1 MDGYTL
7 SISRCSG
14 GDGVEESFKAK
25 IKRREAALDA
35 FAVAEAYCKES
46 WMVSRCE
53 REGFDGFIIDL
64 CSDAEDETIRLVR
77 LVPDSEDGI
86 MDDVFRLE
94 YGSLRGLLSQVK
106 GIREGALFLWLF
118 GSRPAGGVKA
128 RGRCGNGDSGRLS
141 HPSNS
146 LRVGLRT
153 LRPLKARKSLLL
165 GGNGGQTCR
174 GFQHSDRLRVSL
186 GTLRPSEC

>member
-64 CSDAEDETIRLVR
+64 RSDAEDETIRLVR
-77 LVPDSEDGI
+77 LVPDSEDALYTN
-86 MDDVFRLE
+86 MQVETAKCTDADDRKRHHL
-94 YGSLRGLLSQVK
+94 
-106 GIREGALFLWLF
+106 A
-118 GSRPAGGVKA
+118 
-128 RGRCGNGDSGRLS
+128 
-141 HPSNS
+141 SNEPICAY
-146 LRVGLRT
+146 LRT
-153 LRPLKARKSLLL
+153 L
-165 GGNGGQTCR
+165 
-174 GFQHSDRLRVSL
+174 
-186 GTLRPSEC
+186 TLFSSG

>member
-64 CSDAEDETIRLVR
+64 RSDAEDETIRLVR

-86 MDDVFRLE
+86 MDDVFCLE
-94 YGSLRGLLSQVK
+94 YGSCGLARLCYQV
-106 GIREGALFLWLF
+106 
-118 GSRPAGGVKA
+118 
-128 RGRCGNGDSGRLS
+128 
-141 HPSNS
+141 
-146 LRVGLRT
+146 
-153 LRPLKARKSLLL
+153 LRPVHGS
-165 GGNGGQTCR
+165 QD
-174 GFQHSDRLRVSL
+174 DRLLQCAR
-186 GTLRPSEC
+186 RA

>member
-1 MDGYTL
+1 MPDNVKDNPVEKREALLADRLRLHKGYRQRFVKGRGTDMDGYTL

-94 YGSLRGLLSQVK
+94 YGSCEYKV
-106 GIREGALFLWLF
+106 
-118 GSRPAGGVKA
+118 
-128 RGRCGNGDSGRLS
+128 
-141 HPSNS
+141 
-146 LRVGLRT
+146 
-153 LRPLKARKSLLL
+153 
-165 GGNGGQTCR
+165 
-174 GFQHSDRLRVSL
+174 
-186 GTLRPSEC
+186 

>member
-64 CSDAEDETIRLVR
+64 CSDAEDETIT
-77 LVPDSEDGI
+77 SY
-86 MDDVFRLE
+86 DDLKRFAIEKIESDELYLAEHV
-94 YGSLRGLLSQVK
+94 
-106 GIREGALFLWLF
+106 
-118 GSRPAGGVKA
+118 
-128 RGRCGNGDSGRLS
+128 
-141 HPSNS
+141 
-146 LRVGLRT
+146 
-153 LRPLKARKSLLL
+153 LKACLDVADYYGYDYSM
-165 GGNGGQTCR
+165 
-174 GFQHSDRLRVSL
+174 
-186 GTLRPSEC
+186 GTLEKPTAIDGVEDLIDYVED

>member
-1 MDGYTL
+1 MPDNVKDNPVEKRKPCSPTVSGCIRVTGSGSRREGTDMDGYTL

-94 YGSLRGLLSQVK
+94 YGSCEYKV
-106 GIREGALFLWLF
+106 
-118 GSRPAGGVKA
+118 
-128 RGRCGNGDSGRLS
+128 
-141 HPSNS
+141 
-146 LRVGLRT
+146 
-153 LRPLKARKSLLL
+153 
-165 GGNGGQTCR
+165 
-174 GFQHSDRLRVSL
+174 
-186 GTLRPSEC
+186 

>member
-35 FAVAEAYCKES
+35 FAVAE
-46 WMVSRCE
+46 
-53 REGFDGFIIDL
+53 
-64 CSDAEDETIRLVR
+64 DETIRLVR

-94 YGSLRGLLSQVK
+94 YGSCEYKV
-106 GIREGALFLWLF
+106 
-118 GSRPAGGVKA
+118 
-128 RGRCGNGDSGRLS
+128 
-141 HPSNS
+141 
-146 LRVGLRT
+146 
-153 LRPLKARKSLLL
+153 
-165 GGNGGQTCR
+165 
-174 GFQHSDRLRVSL
+174 
-186 GTLRPSEC
+186 

>member
-25 IKRREAALDA
+25 INRREAALDA

-94 YGSLRGLLSQVK
+94 YGSCEYK
-106 GIREGALFLWLF
+106 I
-118 GSRPAGGVKA
+118 
-128 RGRCGNGDSGRLS
+128 
-141 HPSNS
+141 
-146 LRVGLRT
+146 
-153 LRPLKARKSLLL
+153 
-165 GGNGGQTCR
+165 
-174 GFQHSDRLRVSL
+174 
-186 GTLRPSEC
+186 